1 MSQFIEKLSQL
12 SQGTTQPI
20 GFRPRQPTLPRPKIQ
35 LVASL
40 AQEEAESLVNH
51 ITGADAA
58 LLRISSLSS
67 GSQTLKKM
75 SQAVADIPWG
85 GWLKTSGQSGI
96 SPLIKAGCD
105 FVVFPTSA
113 PLTVFNKGEVGKIG
127 KILEVETS
135 LSDGLLRVL
144 NGLPVDA
151 VFLAAEEKTELPLT
165 WQHLML
171 FQRLGD
177 WLTKPLLVPVPAKIT
192 ADELQALWAA
202 GVDGVVVAVTS
213 ELSSE
218 RFQELRQVINELP
231 FPTPRR
237 RGKPEPLL
245 PRIRLQ
251 TGVEEE
257 EEEEEG

>member
-1 MSQFIEKLSQL
+1 MSKFIEKLSRL

-20 GFRPRQPTLPRPKIQ
+20 GFRPRQPTPPRPKIQ

-40 AQEEAESLVNH
+40 AQEDAESFVNH

-67 GSQTLKKM
+67 GSQTLKKV
-75 SQAVADIPWG
+75 SQAMADIPWG
-85 GWLKTSGQSGI
+85 GWLKTSGQVGI

-105 FVVFPTSA
+105 FVVFPAST
-113 PLTVFNKGEVGKIG
+113 PLTIFNKEEVG
-127 KILEVETS
+127 KILEVEAS

-144 NGLPVDA
+144 NGLPIDA
-151 VFLAAEEKTELPLT
+151 VFFAAEGKMDLSLT

-177 WLTKPLLVPVPAKIT
+177 WLTKPLLVPVPPKIT
-192 ADELQALWAA
+192 GDELQTLWEA

-213 ELSSE
+213 GLSPE
-218 RFQELRQVINELP
+218 RFKELRQVINELA
-231 FPTPRR
+231 FPAPRR
-237 RGKPEPLL
+237 REKPEPLL
-245 PRIRLQ
+245 PRISPE
-251 TGVEEE
+251 TGVETEEE
-257 EEEEEG
+257 EEEE

>member
-20 GFRPRQPTLPRPKIQ
+20 GFRPRQSTPPRPKIQ

-40 AQEEAESLVNH
+40 AQEDAESFVNH

-67 GSQTLKKM
+67 GSQTLKKV
-75 SQAVADIPWG
+75 SQAMADIPWG
-85 GWLKTSGQSGI
+85 GWLKTSGQVGI

-105 FVVFPTSA
+105 FVVFPAST
-113 PLTVFNKGEVGKIG
+113 PLTIFNKEEVGKIG
-127 KILEVETS
+127 KILEVEAS
-135 LSDGLLRVL
+135 LSDSLLRVL

-151 VFLAAEEKTELPLT
+151 VFFAAEGKNDLSLT

-192 ADELQALWAA
+192 SDELQTLWAA

-213 ELSSE
+213 GLPPE
-218 RFQELRQVINELP
+218 RFKELRQVINELA

-237 RGKPEPLL
+237 REKPEPLL
-245 PRIRLQ
+245 PRISPE
-251 TGVEEE
+251 TGVETEEE
-257 EEEEEG
+257 EEEE